1 MKFKINKFKTKQNPY
16 RFTPSNVKM
25 ASWMLEEDWEKFMS
39 DYPDLKN
46 GSDFFIKIECLKKCS
61 DFIIYT
67 KLAKLPNDSLFTQ
80 VGDGFIWLPQELLP
94 IDDLTDNQKD
104 FLEVSVVDTSSFYSA
119 ETVTLK
125 VSEDDVSNWSEDE
138 FIKATFGFKSNKLTY
153 IGQKLFFDPKSKNV
167 VVAEVTKVNGFN
179 IAEYTEKTPF
189 NLTDE
194 TIVTIDGKPVN
205 TNDGIDFS
213 KIGGQNK
220 VIQELREIIQLPINF
235 PEYFEKFEID
245 PPKGILLY
253 GPPGNGKTMIASA
266 LAKNLGASFINIDLS
281 DALQK
286 YKGAGEYNLELKFE
300 EAASKR
306 NAVIFIDEIDA
317 IASIRKEESKSHE
330 VSLVGKLL
338 TLMDGIKPRHR
349 IIVIG
354 ATNRLYAVDPALRRP
369 GRFDKEIEVPLPD
382 NIGRYDI
389 LKKYINLKSTDAFD
403 SSINE
408 EYLKRLA
415 EELDGFS
422 GADIKA
428 LFRETTISALREY
441 LSFDQKTGK
450 ASITKSINEIK
461 ISPKHFTIAKER
473 IVPTLK
479 RPQDAN

>member
-1 MKFKINKFKTKQNPY
+1 MKFKIYKFKTSQNPY
-16 RFTPSNVKM
+16 KLTPSNVKM
-25 ASWMLEEDWEKFMS
+25 ASWMLEEDWNKFLS
-39 DYPDLKN
+39 DYPIYKN
-46 GSDFFIKIECLKKCS
+46 NQSEFFIKIECFKKCS
-61 DFIIYT
+61 NFVIYT
-67 KLAKLPNDSLFTQ
+67 KLAKLPNDSLYTQ
-80 VGDGFIWLPQELLP
+80 VGNGFIWLPQEFLP
-94 IDDLTDNQKD
+94 IDDLTDNLKD
-104 FLEVSVVDTSSFYSA
+104 FLEVSVVDTKSLTSA

-138 FIKATFGFKSNKLTY
+138 FMKATFTYKKNKLTY
-153 IGQKLFFDPKSKNV
+153 IGQNTFFDPKSKKII
-167 VVAEVTKVNGFN
+167 VAEVTKINGFN
-179 IAEYTEKTPF
+179 ISECHDNLPF
-189 NLTDE
+189 RLTDE

-205 TNDGIDFS
+205 TNETIDFS
-213 KIGGQNK
+213 KIGGQSK

-235 PEYFEKFEID
+235 PEYFEKFKID

-266 LAKNLGASFINIDLS
+266 LAENLGASFINIDLS
-281 DALQK
+281 DAIQK
-286 YKGAGEYNLELKFE
+286 YKGVGEYNLELKFE
-300 EAASKR
+300 EAARKR

-338 TLMDGIKPRHR
+338 TLMDGIKPMHR
-349 IIVIG
+349 IVVIG

-382 NIGRYDI
+382 SIGRYDI
-389 LKKYINLKSTDAFD
+389 LGKYINLNSADAFD

-408 EYLKRLA
+408 EYLKKLA

-441 LSFDQKTGK
+441 LIFDKKTGK
-450 ASITKSINEIK
+450 TSITKSINDIK
-461 ISPKHFTIAKER
+461 ISSKHFVMAKER

-479 RPQDAN
+479 RPQD